1 MVINNWPKVKNII
14 VEGIKKSA
22 PTAVI
27 GISILDVQ
35 TDLTVLKINDMYAL
49 TDRDGVHGKFTS
61 PEKAWEYMAQVCM
74 KTYIDELD
82 RNKNK

>member
-1 MVINNWPKVKNII
+1 MKIRNWERVKRII
-14 VEGIKKSA
+14 ETGVKQGEATS
-22 PTAVI
+22 TI
-27 GISILDVQ
+27 GITILDVQ
-35 TDLTVLKINDMYAL
+35 SDIEVLRIGDTYTLADFNGTY
-49 TDRDGVHGKFTS
+49 GKFTS